1 MSIKDNVNELLKKV
15 GLKAVEVKLAQ
26 MMLEDGVTVIE
37 AEAFEPEYSV
47 GIVQEEGIIP
57 MPVGEYTLEDGRILI
72 VEVEGIIASI
82 QDAATEENM
91 PEQGHPQ
98 AEATEPQMEMSEP
111 EAPQAKKIVESI
123 VKESFFS
130 EMEAMRNEIT
140 ELKAQL
146 AQKEE
151 VKEVE
156 LASQEPAVEPI
167 KHNPEPNKAT
177 VDFKIAPNR
186 QKNTMD
192 RVLEMIT
199 K

>member
-1 MSIKDNVNELLKKV
+1 MSIKDNVNKVLRSV

-57 MPVGEYTLEDGRILI
+57 LPVGEYTLEDGRILV
-72 VEVEGIIASI
+72 VEVEGIIA
-82 QDAATEENM
+82 AVNEAVTEEQA
-91 PEQGHPQ
+91 PEQEQ
-98 AEATEPQMEMSEP
+98 APEMEMSEP
-111 EAPQAKKIVESI
+111 ESPQAKKIVESI

-156 LASQEPAVEPI
+156 LSGQEPAVEPI
-167 KHNPEPNKAT
+167 KHNPEPNKAE
-177 VDFKIAPNR
+177 VSFKISPNR

>member
-47 GIVQEEGIIP
+47 GIVQEEGIVP
-57 MPVGEYTLEDGRILI
+57 LKEGSYKLEDGRILV
-72 VEVEGIIASI
+72 VEVEGIIARI
-82 QDAATEENM
+82 EDAATEEQA
-91 PEQGHPQ
+91 PEQEQ
-98 AEATEPQMEMSEP
+98 APEMEMSEP
-111 EAPQAKKIVESI
+111 ESPQAKKIVESI

-156 LASQEPAVEPI
+156 LANQEPAVEPI

>member
-1 MSIKDNVNELLKKV
+1 MSIKENVNKVLRSV

-37 AEAFEPEYSV
+37 AEEFEPEYSV

-57 MPVGEYTLEDGRILI
+57 LPVGEYTLEDGRVLV
-72 VEVEGIIASI
+72 VEVEGIIAAI
-82 QDAATEENM
+82 NEAVTEEQA
-91 PEQGHPQ
+91 PEQEQ
-98 AEATEPQMEMSEP
+98 APEMEMSEP
-111 EAPQAKKIVESI
+111 ESPQAKKIVESI

-130 EMEAMRNEIT
+130 EVEAMRNEIT

-146 AQKEE
+146 AQKES
-151 VKEVE
+151 KEETFE
-156 LASQEPAVEPI
+156 LSGQEPAVEPI

-177 VDFKIAPNR
+177 VDFKISPNR

-192 RVLEMIT
+192 RVLEMIS

>member
-1 MSIKDNVNELLKKV
+1 MSIKENVNKVLRSV

-37 AEAFEPEYSV
+37 AEEFEPEYSV

-57 MPVGEYTLEDGRILI
+57 LPVGEYTLEDGRVLV
-72 VEVEGIIASI
+72 VEVEGIIAAI
-82 QDAATEENM
+82 NEAVTEEQE
-91 PEQGHPQ
+91 PEQEQ
-98 AEATEPQMEMSEP
+98 APEMEMSEP
-111 EAPQAKKIVESI
+111 ESPQAKKIVESI

-130 EMEAMRNEIT
+130 EVEAMRNEIT

-146 AQKEE
+146 AQKES
-151 VKEVE
+151 KEETVE
-156 LASQEPAVEPI
+156 LANQEPAVEPI
-167 KHNPEPNKAT
+167 KHNPEPNKVT

-192 RVLEMIT
+192 RVLEMIS

>member
-1 MSIKDNVNELLKKV
+1 MSIKQNVNKVLRSV

-37 AEAFEPEYSV
+37 AEEFEPEYSV

-57 MPVGEYTLEDGRILI
+57 LPVGEYNLEDGRVLI
-72 VEVEGIIASI
+72 VEVEGIIAAI
-82 QDAATEENM
+82 NEAVTEEQA
-91 PEQGHPQ
+91 PEQEQ
-98 AEATEPQMEMSEP
+98 APEMEMSEP
-111 EAPQAKKIVESI
+111 ESPQAKKIVESI

-130 EMEAMRNEIT
+130 EVEAMRNEIT

-146 AQKEE
+146 AQKES
-151 VKEVE
+151 KEETVE
-156 LASQEPAVEPI
+156 LANQEPAVEPI
-167 KHNPEPNKAT
+167 KHNPEPNKVT
-177 VDFKIAPNR
+177 VDFKISPNR

-192 RVLEMIT
+192 RVLEMIS

>member
-1 MSIKDNVNELLKKV
+1 MSIKENVNKVLRSV

-37 AEAFEPEYSV
+37 AEEFEPEYSV

-57 MPVGEYTLEDGRILI
+57 MPVGEYTLEDGRVLV
-72 VEVEGIIASI
+72 VEVEGIIAAI
-82 QDAATEENM
+82 NEAVTEEQA
-91 PEQGHPQ
+91 PEQEQ
-98 AEATEPQMEMSEP
+98 APEMEMSEP
-111 EAPQAKKIVESI
+111 ESPQAKKIVESI

-130 EMEAMRNEIT
+130 EVEAMRNEIT

-146 AQKEE
+146 AQKES
-151 VKEVE
+151 KEETVE
-156 LASQEPAVEPI
+156 LSGQEPAVEPI

-177 VDFKIAPNR
+177 VDFKISPNR

-192 RVLEMIT
+192 RVLEMIS

>member
-1 MSIKDNVNELLKKV
+1 MSIKDNVNKVLRSV

-57 MPVGEYTLEDGRILI
+57 LPVGEYTLEDGRILV
-72 VEVEGIIASI
+72 VEVEGIIA
-82 QDAATEENM
+82 AVNEAVAEEAL
-91 PEQGHPQ
+91 PEQ
-98 AEATEPQMEMSEP
+98 EAPEMEMSEP

-156 LASQEPAVEPI
+156 LASEEPAVEPI

>member
-47 GIVQEEGIIP
+47 GIVQEEGIVP
-57 MPVGEYTLEDGRILI
+57 LPVGEYTLEDGRILV
-72 VEVEGIIASI
+72 VEVEGIIARI
-82 QDAATEENM
+82 EEVATEEQA
-91 PEQGHPQ
+91 PEQEQ
-98 AEATEPQMEMSEP
+98 APEMEMSEP
-111 EAPQAKKIVESI
+111 ESPQAKKIVESI

-151 VKEVE
+151 SKEVE
-156 LASQEPAVEPI
+156 LANQEPAVEPI

>member
-57 MPVGEYTLEDGRILI
+57 LPVGEYTLEDGRVLV
-72 VEVEGIIASI
+72 VEVEGIIAAVNE
-82 QDAATEENM
+82 AATEEQA
-91 PEQGHPQ
+91 PEQEQ
-98 AEATEPQMEMSEP
+98 APEMEMSEP
-111 EAPQAKKIVESI
+111 ESPQAKKIVESI

-151 VKEVE
+151 SKEVE
-156 LASQEPAVEPI
+156 LANQEPAVEPI
-167 KHNPEPNKAT
+167 KHNPEPVKSEVN
-177 VDFKIAPNR
+177 FKIAPNR

>member
-1 MSIKDNVNELLKKV
+1 MSIKDNVNKVLRSV

-47 GIVQEEGIIP
+47 GIVQEEGIVP
-57 MPVGEYTLEDGRILI
+57 LPVGEYTLEDGRILV
-72 VEVEGIIASI
+72 VEVEGIIA
-82 QDAATEENM
+82 AVNEAVAEEAL
-91 PEQGHPQ
+91 PEQDQ
-98 AEATEPQMEMSEP
+98 APEMEMSEP
-111 EAPQAKKIVESI
+111 ESPQAKKIVESI

-156 LASQEPAVEPI
+156 LANQEPAVEPI

>member
-57 MPVGEYTLEDGRILI
+57 LPVGEYTLEDGRILV

-151 VKEVE
+151 SKEVE
-156 LASQEPAVEPI
+156 LASEEPAVEPI
-167 KHNPEPNKAT
+167 KHNPEPAKSEVN
-177 VDFKIAPNR
+177 FKIAPNR

>member
-1 MSIKDNVNELLKKV
+1 MSIKDNVNKVLRSV

-57 MPVGEYTLEDGRILI
+57 LPVGEYTLEDGRILI
-72 VEVEGIIASI
+72 VEVEGIIASV
-82 QDAATEENM
+82 QDAATEENL
-91 PEQGHPQ
+91 PEQGHPN

-111 EAPQAKKIVESI
+111 EVPQAKKIVESI

-156 LASQEPAVEPI
+156 LANQEPAVEPI
-167 KHNPEPNKAT
+167 KHNPEPVKSEVN
-177 VDFKIAPNR
+177 FKIAPNR

>member
-1 MSIKDNVNELLKKV
+1 MSIKDNVNKVLRSV

-26 MMLEDGVTVIE
+26 MMLEDGVTIIE

-57 MPVGEYTLEDGRILI
+57 LPVGEYTLEDGRVLV
-72 VEVEGIIASI
+72 VEVEGIIA
-82 QDAATEENM
+82 AVNEAVAEEAL
-91 PEQGHPQ
+91 PEQEQ
-98 AEATEPQMEMSEP
+98 APEMEMSEP

-151 VKEVE
+151 SKEVE
-156 LASQEPAVEPI
+156 LANQ
-167 KHNPEPNKAT
+167 
-177 VDFKIAPNR
+177 
-186 QKNTMD
+186 
-192 RVLEMIT
+192 
-199 K
+199 

>member
-1 MSIKDNVNELLKKV
+1 MSIKENVNKVLRSV

-37 AEAFEPEYSV
+37 AEEFEPEYSV

-57 MPVGEYTLEDGRILI
+57 LPVGEYTLEDGRVLV
-72 VEVEGIIASI
+72 VEVEGIIAAI
-82 QDAATEENM
+82 NEAVTEEQA
-91 PEQGHPQ
+91 PEQEQ
-98 AEATEPQMEMSEP
+98 APEMEMSEP
-111 EAPQAKKIVESI
+111 ESPQAKKIVESI

-130 EMEAMRNEIT
+130 EVEAMRNEIT

-146 AQKEE
+146 AQKES
-151 VKEVE
+151 KEETVE
-156 LASQEPAVEPI
+156 LSGQEPAVEPI

-177 VDFKIAPNR
+177 VDFKISPNR

-192 RVLEMIT
+192 RVLEMIS

>member
-57 MPVGEYTLEDGRILI
+57 LPVGEYTLEDGRILV
-72 VEVEGIIASI
+72 VEVEGIIA
-82 QDAATEENM
+82 AVNEAVAEEAL
-91 PEQGHPQ
+91 PEQEQ
-98 AEATEPQMEMSEP
+98 APEMEMSEP

-151 VKEVE
+151 SKEVE
-156 LASQEPAVEPI
+156 LASEEPAVEPI
-167 KHNPEPNKAT
+167 KHNPEPNKVT

>member
-1 MSIKDNVNELLKKV
+1 MSIKDNVNKVLRSV

-57 MPVGEYTLEDGRILI
+57 LPVGEYTLEDGRILI
-72 VEVEGIIASI
+72 VEVEGIIA
-82 QDAATEENM
+82 AVNEAVAEEAL
-91 PEQGHPQ
+91 PEQEQ
-98 AEATEPQMEMSEP
+98 APEMEMSEP
-111 EAPQAKKIVESI
+111 ESPQAKKIVESI

-156 LASQEPAVEPI
+156 LASEEPAVEPI

>member
-57 MPVGEYTLEDGRILI
+57 LPVGEYTLEDGRVLV
-72 VEVEGIIASI
+72 VEVEGIIAAVNE
-82 QDAATEENM
+82 AATEEQA
-91 PEQGHPQ
+91 PEQ
-98 AEATEPQMEMSEP
+98 EAPEMEMSEP
-111 EAPQAKKIVESI
+111 ESPQAKKIVESI

-151 VKEVE
+151 SKEVE
-156 LASQEPAVEPI
+156 LANQEPAVEPI

-192 RVLEMIT
+192 RVLEMIS